1 MLWVALLWAGLIVA
15 VAIWRTKRITTPS
28 YVRIPLKAEHRLLI
42 CLAVVSVALSLGM
55 PLAFAPQRLTTVE
68 TRTVA
73 RTEPYLVTSVRY
85 ETRTLM
91 SAYTFTHTVTSFYT
105 TTHITTSYVT
115 TVLYPQITGFYGLV
129 SGVTTVI
136 PTQLWQTR
144 IQTVELKQT
153 RTIEGRQTLTLTQY
167 SVMQHTS
174 LAIETVRTM
183 ATAPYFTAIARSYTE
198 NLAWLAIGIVLP
210 ILAYQRINAYRS
222 RLHIYYEIMSY
233 AAYSSRLPSH
243 IMRAC
248 NLETRKFQRYIQ
260 TLAEK
265 GFVEEVRQD
274 GGKLYRTS
282 RKGLDLIRE
291 EKLAQFVRELP

>member
-1 MLWVALLWAGLIVA
+1 LWAGLIVA
-15 VAIWRTKRITTPS
+15 VAIWRTKKISKRS
-28 YVRIPLKAEHRLLI
+28 YVRIPLRGEHKLLI
-42 CLAVVSVALSLGM
+42 CLAVLSVVLAVGM
-55 PLAFAPQRLTTVE
+55 PLVFAPQRLTTVD
-68 TRTVA
+68 TRTVS
-73 RTEPYLVTSVRY
+73 RTESHVVTSIRY
-85 ETRTLM
+85 ETRTIT
-91 SAYTFTHTVTSFYT
+91 SAYPFVYTVTSFHT
-105 TTHITTSYVT
+105 TTYMTTSYVT
-115 TVLYPQITGFYGLV
+115 TLLYPEITGFYGLV
-129 SGVTTVI
+129 SGVTTVV

-144 IQTVELKQT
+144 IQTAEFKQT
-153 RTIEGRQTLTLTQY
+153 RTVEGRQTLTIAQY
-167 SVMQHTS
+167 SVIHHTS
-174 LAIETVRTM
+174 LAIETVGTA
-183 ATAPYFTAIARSYTE
+183 ATAPYFTAVVRSYRE
-198 NLAWLAIGIVLP
+198 NLAWLTIGVVLP
-210 ILAYQRINAYRS
+210 ILAYHRINAYRS

-265 GFVEEVRQD
+265 GFMEEVHQN